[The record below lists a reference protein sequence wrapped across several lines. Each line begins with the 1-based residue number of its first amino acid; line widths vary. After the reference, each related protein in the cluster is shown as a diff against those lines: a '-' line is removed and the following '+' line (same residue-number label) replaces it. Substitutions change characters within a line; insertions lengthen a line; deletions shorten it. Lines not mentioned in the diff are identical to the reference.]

1 MRSKI
6 RKNIFLIIIF
16 TTISFF
22 SASAIYIIENSIN
35 EGFSKNDFLTQDL
48 IKLKIDFKKGEE
60 ILNLEED
67 YLLMKE
73 DVENLDS
80 YGVYFKG
87 NLEKTPPIKSGR
99 FFSENDFNKNER
111 LAVIGKGLLEDTTE
125 ENGERYYYIK
135 NNYYKVIGVLG
146 DEKKTTTYDYSA
158 YINLDSL
165 INDDNFNLHG
175 EFILDAGDRSKSI
188 LEDVR
193 EQYKESSL
201 KIEEVKK
208 QSHSSILKLIK
219 EDYRYNIIHIIKVLL
234 ILIIS
239 ILLVTNFWIKDKSE
253 EIGIRR
259 AIGASKLRVSLV
271 ILKELI
277 TVNIVSFILGYSL
290 YIIISYL
297 KDGYFHFYLISMGI
311 VFIITLFTGLISV
324 IIPLYKA
331 NKMQPREIMR

>member
-1 MRSKI
+1 M
-6 RKNIFLIIIF
+6 IFA
-16 TTISFF
+16 TISFF
-22 SASAIYIIENSIN
+22 TASTIYIIEDSIK
-35 EGFSKNDFLTQDL
+35 EGFEKNNFINQDS
-48 IKLKIDFKKGEE
+48 IKLKIDFKEDKEIDSS
-60 ILNLEED
+60 ILNLKED
-67 YLLMKE
+67 YFLMKE
-73 DVENLDS
+73 DVEEFNS

-87 NLEKTPPIKSGR
+87 KLKRIPPIKEGR
-99 FFSENDFNKNER
+99 FFLEDDFNKNER

-146 DEKKTTTYDYSA
+146 DEKKTTVYDYNA
-158 YINLDSL
+158 YVNLDSL
-165 INDDNFNLHG
+165 INDDSFNLHG
-175 EFILDAGDRSKSI
+175 EFILDAGSRSKDI
-188 LEDVR
+188 LKDIEK
-193 EQYKESSL
+193 QYKENGVN
-201 KIEEVKK
+201 IEEINK

-219 EDYRYNIIHIIKVLL
+219 EDYISSVIHIIKVLL
-234 ILIIS
+234 ILILS

-253 EIGIRR
+253 EIGVRR

-290 YIIISYL
+290 YLITSYL

-331 NKMQPREIMR
+331 NKMQPKEIMR